1 MRLIHA
7 TWILIGLS
15 LWGCSDPAMFEENQ
29 EIENAAWKMD
39 QPKRFEFEV
48 NDTSSVFNF
57 FVNIRNGQEYPYSN
71 VYLFVD
77 MEDPHGEKSR
87 DVIECKLANER
98 GEWLGSGVGT
108 IKENRLLFAT
118 HQFRKYT
125 ANKESTYGVPGRYKI
140 SISHGMR
147 VDELVGIYDIGL
159 RISPKN
165 TN

>member
-1 MRLIHA
+1 MRFIHA

-15 LWGCSDPAMFEENQ
+15 LIGCSDAAMFEENQ
-29 EIENAAWKMD
+29 EIENATWKMD
-39 QPKRFEFEV
+39 QPKHFEFEV
-48 NDTSSVFNF
+48 SDTSSVFNF

-87 DVIECKLANER
+87 DVIECKLANEH

-125 ANKESTYGVPGRYKI
+125 TGKESTYGVPGRYKI

-147 VDELVGIYDIGL
+147 VDELIGIYDVGL

-165 TN
+165 SN